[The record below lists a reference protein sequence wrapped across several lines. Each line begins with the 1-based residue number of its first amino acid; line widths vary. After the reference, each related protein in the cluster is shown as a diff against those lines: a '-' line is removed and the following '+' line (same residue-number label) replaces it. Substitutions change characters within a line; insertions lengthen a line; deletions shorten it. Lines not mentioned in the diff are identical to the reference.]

1 MFRLILSTNINI
13 IIDIAILAIQ
23 VGFHICPLIPF
34 IWILSLG
41 LAWSLLAFV
50 AVAWHLSYVWETLP
64 VSRWLHDL
72 SLIKWASLIF
82 SFVVFRMVPQGVFSS
97 PSRSNALT
105 EKWFVDV
112 GHFGWVLN
120 RVTTLFALVLF
131 VSNTWSFALSS
142 NTISSIVD
150 FTVLLIVAISKLLVY
165 AILWNSQS

>member
-1 MFRLILSTNINI
+1 MFRLILTTDINI
-13 IIDIAILAIQ
+13 IVDIAVLAIQ
-23 VGFHICPLIPF
+23 VSFYISPLIPF
-34 IWILSLG
+34 VWILSLG

-50 AVAWHLSYVWETLP
+50 AVAWHLSYIGKTLP
-64 VSRWLHDL
+64 VGGWLHDL
-72 SLIKWASLIF
+72 SLIEWTSLIF
-82 SFVVFRMVPQGVFSS
+82 SFVVFRMVPQGVFGS
-97 PSRSNALT
+97 PSRSHALT

-150 FTVLLIVAISKLLVY
+150 FTVLLIVAVSKLLVY
-165 AILWNSQS
+165 AIESNS